1 MTAEQVRRIVGDMEV
16 DLAASPERSIVSV
29 LAVDTVDST
38 GHIAGI
44 DPDDAEELLDRIF
57 QHVSTRIEEAGGLV
71 IGYAGD
77 GGVAVF
83 GWPKSQEDHA
93 ERACDAAWL
102 IQNATIGTIP
112 VRSLDGRPVQFRI
125 GIHSGLVGLR
135 RMTIGGETRLDT
147 VGGTVHL
154 AAALQKHA
162 PPGGILVS
170 SKTLELCRAEL
181 ELTPC
186 DLPALR
192 LLKVKAHLLGRRPVG
207 YRENAARRRY
217 SHPIVGRSAERE
229 TLGKMLARSN
239 KENRTIAIVGEP
251 GIGKSRLAAATIEDA
266 NASKIAVISVYGDS
280 RRSTTPYAALRTLIF
295 GRLLLADAASDDE
308 VLTALRSLNLDEQIS
323 RTLGTVLLTKRPEI
337 DSKTGSL
344 TLTQVA
350 RVMVSAFTTLTRE
363 QPTLVVVEDL
373 HLLDPES
380 IHCLRLLA
388 KEGALNSRTLIVTGR
403 PETIADVQSM
413 ADTILRLS
421 PLSRDEMK
429 ELARQLSAREA
440 PPRSVLE
447 AALDRADGIP
457 FVLEQIMLSIENEDA
472 NNVDLSPP
480 SVQSVIHARLNR
492 LSPSA
497 KAFAQALSVLGNEV
511 GIDFTLTTLRIDH
524 EVLRRD
530 RAELERLEIVEPGT
544 GNFIRF
550 NHAIVGEACLATVP
564 GIRRQELHKAA
575 IAAIKSKHIDLEAQQ
590 ERLAFHAEGAHDD
603 ELALECLWLASLR
616 ARRRSASG
624 SLELMFKRAMGCV
637 DRIGEAAES
646 RFVDFVL
653 MAFDPLQQL
662 GQFRTLNAYLPRVI
676 ELAQKQNRKDKG
688 CAALCHMSMVSW
700 FEGRYPESFEQS
712 RKALDIAIGINS
724 LPLIFSAKFMLA
736 SALHGM
742 ADMVQAINLQRELCS
757 MLSGKLETAR
767 LGAAGIPSSIVRSY
781 LCWFLME
788 VGCYDE
794 GLVHVTR
801 ALEIAQKEGEPY
813 SEMLARLGMG
823 RNLIKLKR
831 DRDAVEC
838 LEAAVALIEQN
849 GYNAGLPHIIGLL
862 STALARTGGAERATQ
877 LVESWLESDQDE
889 RVGRLELFYLNAGY
903 AEALFCLGK
912 IDQGVSV
919 VDEAL
924 RIGRSIENPCLIV
937 QGLGLRA
944 RIRRNTGYDASRVE
958 RDLAEQRALCQQYG
972 LVVES

>member
-1 MTAEQVRRIVGDMEV
+1 M

-29 LAVDTVDST
+29 LSADTVDST

-44 DPDDAEELLDRIF
+44 DPDDAQEFLDRIF
-57 QHVSTRIEEAGGLV
+57 RHLSTRVEEAGGLV
-71 IGYAGD
+71 VSYAGD

-102 IQNATIGTIP
+102 IQNAVTEAIP
-112 VRSLDGRPVQFRI
+112 LRSLDGRPVKFRI

-135 RMTIGGETRLDT
+135 RLTIGGETRLDT

-154 AAALQKHA
+154 AAALQKNA

-170 SKTLELCRAEL
+170 SKTLELCWTEL
-181 ELTPC
+181 ELTPY
-186 DLPALR
+186 DIPALR
-192 LLKVKAHLLGRRPVG
+192 RLNVKAHLLGRRPAG
-207 YRENAARRRY
+207 HRENAARRKY
-217 SHPIVGRSAERE
+217 PHPIVGRSEERK
-229 TLGKMLARSN
+229 TLRNVLARSN
-239 KENRTIAIVGEP
+239 KENRTIAIIGEP

-280 RRSTTPYAALRTLIF
+280 RRSTTPYAAMRTLIF
-295 GRLLLADAASDDE
+295 GRLLLAEAASDNE
-308 VLTALRSLNLDEQIS
+308 VLAALRSLNLDEQMS
-323 RTLGTVLLTKRPEI
+323 RTLGTVLLTKRSET

-350 RVMVSAFTTLTRE
+350 RVIVSAFITLTSE
-363 QPTLVVVEDL
+363 QPALVVVEDL

-388 KEGALNSRTLIVTGR
+388 KEAALNSRTLIVTGR
-403 PETIADVQSM
+403 PEAIADVQGM

-429 ELARQLSAREA
+429 ELARQLSARETA
-440 PPRSVLE
+440 PRLVLE

-457 FVLEQIMLSIENEDA
+457 FVLEQIMLSIDNEDA
-472 NNVDLSPP
+472 DNVDLSPP

-492 LSPSA
+492 LRPSA

-511 GIDFTLTTLRIDH
+511 ETDFALNTLHIDREALRQ
-524 EVLRRD
+524 D
-530 RAELERLEIVEPGT
+530 RAELERLEILEPGA

-550 NHAIVGEACLATVP
+550 NHAIVSEACLATVP
-564 GIRRQELHKAA
+564 GIRRQQLHRAA
-575 IAAIKSKHIDLEAQQ
+575 IAAIRSIHIDLEAQQ

-637 DRIGEAAES
+637 DRIGEAAET

-676 ELAQKQNRKDKG
+676 ELAEKQNRKDRV

-712 RKALDIAIGINS
+712 GKALDIAIGNQ
-724 LPLIFSAKFMLA
+724 
-736 SALHGM
+736 G
-742 ADMVQAINLQRELCS
+742 
-757 MLSGKLETAR
+757 
-767 LGAAGIPSSIVRSY
+767 
-781 LCWFLME
+781 
-788 VGCYDE
+788 GC
-794 GLVHVTR
+794 
-801 ALEIAQKEGEPY
+801 
-813 SEMLARLGMG
+813 
-823 RNLIKLKR
+823 
-831 DRDAVEC
+831 
-838 LEAAVALIEQN
+838 
-849 GYNAGLPHIIGLL
+849 
-862 STALARTGGAERATQ
+862 
-877 LVESWLESDQDE
+877 
-889 RVGRLELFYLNAGY
+889 
-903 AEALFCLGK
+903 
-912 IDQGVSV
+912 
-919 VDEAL
+919 
-924 RIGRSIENPCLIV
+924 
-937 QGLGLRA
+937 
-944 RIRRNTGYDASRVE
+944 
-958 RDLAEQRALCQQYG
+958 
-972 LVVES
+972 